1 MNEKKIMRRAAGATP
16 DANGRPNDF
25 DHFARRKRTRRRTAA
40 LMPVRVGPALRVG
53 LVRDAEVTRA
63 PARFFVCRLL
73 LCHAHGPIAGGL
85 WAVTDRDCR

>member
-63 PARFFVCRLL
+63 PARFLSVGCCSFAMPMGHRRWALGRN
-73 LCHAHGPIAGGL
+73 GP
-85 WAVTDRDCR
+85 